1 MNINQ
6 KVAAKIHEIRT
17 QKNILQSAVAE
28 SLDISQNAYSM
39 LENGTTR
46 ITIQKIFMLAEYF
59 KVPVSKILDICEKT
73 SYDLQI
79 NNQAIEQINPQSTD
93 TNSQFYER
101 IIDGLNKTIAS
112 QSETIDLLKGKNMIS
127 Q

>member
-59 KVPVSKILDICEKT
+59 KVPVSKILDIGENTC
-73 SYDLQI
+73 YDFQI
-79 NNQAIEQINPQSTD
+79 NNQTIEQANPQSTD

-101 IIDGLNKTIAS
+101 IIDSLNKTIAS
-112 QSETIDLLKGKNMIS
+112 QNETILLLKEKG
-127 Q
+127 

>member
-59 KVPVSKILDICEKT
+59 KVPVSKIIDVSENT

-79 NNQAIEQINPQSTD
+79 NNQTIEQINPQSTD
-93 TNSQFYER
+93 SSSQFYER

-112 QSETIDLLKGKNMIS
+112 QNETIGLLKGKSMFN